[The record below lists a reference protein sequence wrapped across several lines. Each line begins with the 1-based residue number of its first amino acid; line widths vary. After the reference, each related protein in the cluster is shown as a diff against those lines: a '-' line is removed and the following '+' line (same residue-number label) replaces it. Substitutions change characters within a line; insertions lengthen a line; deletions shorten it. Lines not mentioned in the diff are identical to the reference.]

1 MRSEAASASDPNFV
15 KVPGAGATTVHGER
29 IWSDLFA
36 FLRRGRTRLSLL
48 FHAAK
53 SKRPERRSPE
63 TQVWPMPLPFPEM
76 HVAKRRGRGR
86 RRQID
91 GCRKL
96 GLNFIILIFNF
107 LFAGPAAEL
116 RSSVPGL
123 GTPLNYKQWAVVK
136 RLTPLMDQWNEESA
150 VGPAEMGRTAAKI
163 ESVEQVIEELSRLE
177 GGAMDIGGYSKNRGQ
192 RLPESW
198 GARGDPG
205 EVVGSLSKAVEHVAK
220 DLEADRIKLWSTPQ
234 FDPLPYL
241 DVRNQLHY
249 EFPLDHARRFDP
261 EAEHVPRV
269 RVRCS
274 KKELIKFLHLLDCSD
289 RLHLL
294 PGDAVRPGLDCGAF
308 AIPKDEG
315 RDRLILDARPPN
327 QCEKTED
334 RWINSLG
341 AVHQLGFFHLKKEE
355 QLRMHTE
362 DLREFYHSFKI
373 GDQRRIRNCL
383 KVRLTVEEARQFSS
397 FNPELEGC
405 SSVAPSLNT
414 MAMGDCNA
422 VAFGQ
427 TSHLGALV
435 QAGAI
440 SVRDLICLRQTPP
453 RQRWFCG
460 LMIDDFLVAEAVPI
474 DIAEDAETHGKE
486 VIEKV
491 RECYLDVGLPRH
503 EGKSEE
509 FASKCCFWGV
519 EVNGVL
525 GTVRPSLRRAVP
537 LCFLILRILQL
548 QCSTVGLLE
557 ILSGSLVSIFQIER
571 RHMSVL
577 EEIYNA
583 QRGRGQ
589 EEVIRLSS
597 SLVDELL
604 SCIGL
609 VAVTSMNLRLEPS
622 TTVIASDASSRAE
635 AAVVT
640 DLGKPAVEE
649 LKNLGLSKCLWN
661 RLLNPYAAYFRERGA
676 LPEEEELPGGDVF
689 QMHPVWEEIS
699 SSCQFRQY
707 GPVVE
712 VKKRRHINLGEIRSA
727 LAAERRFALQRPGHY
742 FVHLQD
748 SQVSLACM
756 SKGRSS
762 SRHINYE
769 LQKSI
774 PFVTGQ
780 QVRGYLGFVRSKW
793 NPSDDPTRGATV
805 RLASREKAAWLAD
818 LEAGKFEG
826 YDGFLAREGLTREDI
841 SGLPA
846 ESELY
851 GEANLDLRRVKDCK
865 RERLK
870 LIAAQSRKREEKRMQ
885 PKLPVAKKE
894 EDRRRQRG
902 AGERSGKPED
912 EKAPDQNPECP
923 PAPAGSSLPLSSRF
937 EQSWCSE
944 ELFQLL
950 CSFDPSQFIFSSSF
964 SSLHEALSSGP
975 GFLDLFSG
983 QRGVAKSLARKAK
996 TWVLCFDLSHDPG
1009 EDLLDSLL
1017 QVRITKLVLG
1027 RVFRAM
1033 GAGPVC
1039 ASFSTAITPPT
1050 RTLLHPGGVPWASEK
1065 QKAKNRQGNLML
1077 KFVLSLCCI
1086 FSELGLHWWVENPC
1100 SSWLWRQPGKLSWN
1114 KLLFD
1119 RRVGDLKIDYCRFS
1133 TPWRKRTRFK
1143 TTLHLASQSCT
1154 CECSKPHLQLRG
1166 KCPRTGMNF
1175 TKLAEPYPRGVC
1187 EALATAMLIDTGLLP
1202 RRRALDINRC
1212 ARHVGQ
1218 VIGEAQHPGPA
1229 FRRGQRD
1236 QDLGDVS
1243 LLEPVTIQLRS
1254 RVFAAFRDWALQT
1267 LDPEVFEW
1275 VLQHPVSL
1283 VKLLVNYGHESF
1295 RTGMPLMYYRQ
1306 LLAHLQKEIP
1316 ELRAHLGPGWETVT
1330 KWELLEPVQHRPP
1343 LPEPLLEACVALG
1356 LKWGWFT
1363 WTGCLALC
1371 FFGACRI
1378 GEVLGAR
1385 RSDLLTPSD
1394 LMSAEPKL
1402 YLRIGDPKSR
1412 RRGANIQYTTVD
1424 IPFWTNLICKI
1435 FEDLPRDARLYEAT
1449 PSAFRTRWNA
1459 VLKQIG
1465 VDSRHR
1471 LTPGSLRA
1479 GGAIAAHKRGLG
1491 INDLLWKLRL
1501 QHLKTL
1507 SHYLQETTAVS
1518 VLPSLPEK
1526 GSNPNPAS
1534 PEHSTKTS
1542 FCGP

>member
-1 MRSEAASASDPNFV
+1 
-15 KVPGAGATTVHGER
+15 
-29 IWSDLFA
+29 
-36 FLRRGRTRLSLL
+36 
-48 FHAAK
+48 
-53 SKRPERRSPE
+53 
-63 TQVWPMPLPFPEM
+63 
-76 HVAKRRGRGR
+76 
-86 RRQID
+86 
-91 GCRKL
+91 
-96 GLNFIILIFNF
+96 
-107 LFAGPAAEL
+107 
-116 RSSVPGL
+116 
-123 GTPLNYKQWAVVK
+123 
-136 RLTPLMDQWNEESA
+136 
-150 VGPAEMGRTAAKI
+150 
-163 ESVEQVIEELSRLE
+163 
-177 GGAMDIGGYSKNRGQ
+177 
-192 RLPESW
+192 
-198 GARGDPG
+198 
-205 EVVGSLSKAVEHVAK
+205 
-220 DLEADRIKLWSTPQ
+220 
-234 FDPLPYL
+234 
-241 DVRNQLHY
+241 
-249 EFPLDHARRFDP
+249 
-261 EAEHVPRV
+261 
-269 RVRCS
+269 
-274 KKELIKFLHLLDCSD
+274 
-289 RLHLL
+289 
-294 PGDAVRPGLDCGAF
+294 
-308 AIPKDEG
+308 
-315 RDRLILDARPPN
+315 
-327 QCEKTED
+327 
-334 RWINSLG
+334 
-341 AVHQLGFFHLKKEE
+341 
-355 QLRMHTE
+355 
-362 DLREFYHSFKI
+362 
-373 GDQRRIRNCL
+373 
-383 KVRLTVEEARQFSS
+383 
-397 FNPELEGC
+397 
-405 SSVAPSLNT
+405 
-414 MAMGDCNA
+414 
-422 VAFGQ
+422 
-427 TSHLGALV
+427 
-435 QAGAI
+435 
-440 SVRDLICLRQTPP
+440 
-453 RQRWFCG
+453 
-460 LMIDDFLVAEAVPI
+460 
-474 DIAEDAETHGKE
+474 
-486 VIEKV
+486 
-491 RECYLDVGLPRH
+491 
-503 EGKSEE
+503 
-509 FASKCCFWGV
+509 
-519 EVNGVL
+519 
-525 GTVRPSLRRAVP
+525 
-537 LCFLILRILQL
+537 
-548 QCSTVGLLE
+548 
-557 ILSGSLVSIFQIER
+557 
-571 RHMSVL
+571 MSVL

-589 EEVIRLSS
+589 EEVVRLSS

-622 TTVIASDASSRAE
+622 TSVIASDASSRAE

-640 DLGKPAVEE
+640 ELGRSAVEE
-649 LKNLGLSKCLWN
+649 PKNLGLSKCLWN

-707 GPVVE
+707 GPVVH

-727 LAAERRFALQRPGHY
+727 LAAETRFALQRPGHY

-805 RLASREKAAWLAD
+805 RLASREKAAWLAE

-826 YDGFLAREGLTREDI
+826 YDGFLAREGLNREDN

-870 LIAAQSRKREEKRMQ
+870 LIAAQNRKGEEKRMQ
-885 PKLPVAKKE
+885 STMPVAKKE
-894 EDRRRQRG
+894 DCRRGQRG
-902 AGERSGKPED
+902 AGERSGSPED

-923 PAPAGSSLPLSSRF
+923 PAPAGSNLPRLSRL

-1086 FSELGLHWWVENPC
+1086 FSELGLHWWVENPWG
-1100 SSWLWRQPGKLSWN
+1100 SWLWRQPGKLSWN
-1114 KLLFD
+1114 KLLSD

-1187 EALATAMLIDTGLLP
+1187 EALATAMLIDS

-1236 QDLGDVS
+1236 QNLGDVS
-1243 LLEPVTIQLRS
+1243 LLEPVTIRLCRLWIPRS
-1254 RVFAAFRDWALQT
+1254 SNGCCSTPFLWSSFWSTMGTRVF
-1267 LDPEVFEW
+1267 
-1275 VLQHPVSL
+1275 VL
-1283 VKLLVNYGHESF
+1283 E
-1295 RTGMPLMYYRQ
+1295 
-1306 LLAHLQKEIP
+1306 
-1316 ELRAHLGPGWETVT
+1316 
-1330 KWELLEPVQHRPP
+1330 
-1343 LPEPLLEACVALG
+1343 
-1356 LKWGWFT
+1356 
-1363 WTGCLALC
+1363 CL
-1371 FFGACRI
+1371 
-1378 GEVLGAR
+1378 
-1385 RSDLLTPSD
+1385 
-1394 LMSAEPKL
+1394 
-1402 YLRIGDPKSR
+1402 
-1412 RRGANIQYTTVD
+1412 
-1424 IPFWTNLICKI
+1424 
-1435 FEDLPRDARLYEAT
+1435 
-1449 PSAFRTRWNA
+1449 
-1459 VLKQIG
+1459 
-1465 VDSRHR
+1465 
-1471 LTPGSLRA
+1471 
-1479 GGAIAAHKRGLG
+1479 
-1491 INDLLWKLRL
+1491 
-1501 QHLKTL
+1501 
-1507 SHYLQETTAVS
+1507 
-1518 VLPSLPEK
+1518 
-1526 GSNPNPAS
+1526 
-1534 PEHSTKTS
+1534 
-1542 FCGP
+1542 